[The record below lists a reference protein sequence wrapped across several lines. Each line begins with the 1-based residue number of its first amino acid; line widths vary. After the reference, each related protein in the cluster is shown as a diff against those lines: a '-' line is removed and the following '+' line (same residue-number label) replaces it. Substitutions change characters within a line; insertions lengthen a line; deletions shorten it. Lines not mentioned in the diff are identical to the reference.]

1 MEKPHI
7 TFLNTEDS
15 EEVRKKLNPDA
26 AKRDKDN
33 GIKKTKNK
41 KEKKS

>member
-15 EEVRKKLNPDA
+15 EEVRRKLNPDA
-26 AKRDKDN
+26 AKRDRDN
-33 GIKKTKNK
+33 GIKKPKNK
-41 KEKKS
+41 KEKKN

>member
-15 EEVRKKLNPDA
+15 EEVRRKLNPDA

-41 KEKKS
+41 KEKK